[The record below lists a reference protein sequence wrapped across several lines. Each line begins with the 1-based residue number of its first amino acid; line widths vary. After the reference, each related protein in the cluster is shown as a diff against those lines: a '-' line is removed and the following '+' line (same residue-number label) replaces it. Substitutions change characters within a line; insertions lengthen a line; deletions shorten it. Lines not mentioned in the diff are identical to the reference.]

1 MNPNAAMI
9 GVFVLAGLALLV
21 CLWVIVTFN
30 RFVSLMAY
38 TRNSWAEIQVELK
51 RRYDLIPN
59 LVETV
64 KGYAA
69 HEKGVLDRV
78 VTLRNAAMANT
89 GSPMAQSG
97 DEAALVAGLR
107 GVMALAEAYPELK
120 ADTMFQS
127 LHTELVDT
135 EDRIAATRRF
145 YNGNVRELNET
156 ARQFP
161 SSIIASWFGFEPQEY
176 FELDDAREAAPV
188 AVDLSAR

>member
-1 MNPNAAMI
+1 MMNGTVIAIFVAAGI
-9 GVFVLAGLALLV
+9 GLVV

-38 TRNSWAEIQVELK
+38 VRNSWAEIQVELK
-51 RRYDLIPN
+51 RRYELIPN
-59 LVETV
+59 LVQTV

-69 HEKGVLDRV
+69 HEQDVLARV
-78 VTLRNAAMANT
+78 VELRNRALANT
-89 GSPMAQSG
+89 GSPMSQSG

-107 GVMALAEAYPELK
+107 SVMALAEAYPDLK
-120 ADTMFQS
+120 ADTMFRE

-145 YNGNVRELNET
+145 YNGNVRELNEL

-161 SSIIASWFGFEPQEY
+161 SSIVAAWFGFRPAEY
-176 FELDDAREAAPV
+176 FELDDAREGAPV
-188 AVDLSAR
+188 AVDLSRG